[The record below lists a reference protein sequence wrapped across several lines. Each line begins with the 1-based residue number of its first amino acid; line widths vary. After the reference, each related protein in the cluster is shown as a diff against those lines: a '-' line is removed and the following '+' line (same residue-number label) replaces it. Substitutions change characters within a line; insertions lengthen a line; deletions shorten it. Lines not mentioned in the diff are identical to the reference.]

1 VITHRKGTM
10 EASDRFVWYYNAG
23 KRDFYTCVS
32 RFIRKPDGEK
42 YKMSEMEKGF
52 FRQVIQSDF

>member
-1 VITHRKGTM
+1 M